1 MLNRRWKTKSIKLKV
16 RDVIFCISL
25 FCASLDQSAMSADVA
40 AAGSPPPRAA
50 ADVGKG
56 TKPDGGVKAAAVRA
70 G

>member
-16 RDVIFCISL
+16 GDVIFCIRL
-25 FCASLDQSAMSADVA
+25 FCASLDQSAMS